1 MKANRLK
8 NSISFMFLALFL
20 ATKLIG
26 LHVLTH
32 DDDTDYVDHCAI
44 CHNIATDNHTLA
56 LLNDP
61 GESLS
66 QNVDFVVHH
75 KVEAGYDFQIS
86 CNTDPSLLFSRP
98 PPSA

>member
-8 NSISFMFLALFL
+8 NSISFIFLALFL

-32 DDDTDYVDHCAI
+32 EDDKDYLGHCAI
-44 CHNIATDNHTLA
+44 CHNIVTDTHTPAVLHEPAELLSTNVEFA
-56 LLNDP
+56 LQD
-61 GESLS
+61 EI
-66 QNVDFVVHH
+66 
-75 KVEAGYDFQIS
+75 EAGYDFQIS
-86 CNTDPSLLFSRP
+86 CSTCPSLLFSRP